1 MTQKDNDPWGDN
13 PRNVENNDFG
23 AVLEKLKDS
32 LFGSGGGN
40 QSPNQNHNNQNNND
54 HNNGGNGSK
63 PSFTMPNFS
72 GKAILPIAAILG
84 LGWISTGIYI
94 LPEGS
99 HGVELAFGKYSET
112 AVQAGFNLR
121 KPFPIGSV
129 DKIDVESIKTL
140 SVGSTNGNSEGQ
152 MLTSDENIVEISL
165 SVQYKISDAN
175 AYLFNVNNPEKV
187 LKEALISSIR
197 EVVGA
202 SNVDY
207 VLTDGR
213 AEWPAKVQEN
223 LIKTLN
229 GFNVGLDILRVELR
243 NAEAPKEVQ
252 AAFADAV
259 KAREDAQR
267 YKLQA
272 EEYRNTKI
280 PLARGNAKEIT
291 EQAEA
296 YKSAVISKAT
306 GEANRFDNILTT
318 YKLAPKVTRD
328 RMYLETLQSVYSN
341 VNNVVVATGE
351 NAPMMYLPMGQ
362 GASVSQPAVL
372 PAPPKNTPVQDTK
385 TDEIKDTFT
394 LSEPQK
400 KERLVR

>member
-1 MTQKDNDPWGDN
+1 MTQKDNDPWGDD

-23 AVLEKLKDS
+23 AVLEKLKNS
-32 LFGSGGGN
+32 FFGGG
-40 QSPNQNHNNQNNND
+40 S
-54 HNNGGNGSK
+54 NGSDDNGHQLNDNHSNGDKPK
-63 PSFTMPNFS
+63 PSSPFGGLPNFS
-72 GKAILPIAAILG
+72 GKAILPIAVILG

-99 HGVELAFGKYSET
+99 HGVELTFGKYSET

-140 SVGSTNGNSEGQ
+140 SVGSANGNSEGQ

-213 AEWPAKVQEN
+213 AEWPAKVQGN
-223 LIKTLN
+223 LIKTLK

-272 EEYRNTKI
+272 EAYRNTKI

-296 YKSAVISKAT
+296 YKSSVISKAT

-328 RMYLETLQSVYSN
+328 RMYLDTLQSVYSN
-341 VNNVVVATGE
+341 VNNVVVATGK

-362 GASVSQPAVL
+362 GGNVGRPAVL
-372 PAPPKNTPVQDTK
+372 PTPPKKVPVKELK
-385 TDEIKDTFT
+385 TDDMKDIFKV
-394 LSEPQK
+394 SEPQK

>member
-32 LFGSGGGN
+32 FF
-40 QSPNQNHNNQNNND
+40 
-54 HNNGGNGSK
+54 GNGSNGDNGHQPNDNNGRK
-63 PSFTMPNFS
+63 PSNPFGGMPAFS
-72 GKAILPIAAILG
+72 GKAILPIVAILG
-84 LGWISTGIYI
+84 LGWVSTGIYI

-99 HGVELAFGKYSET
+99 HGVELTFGKYSET
-112 AVQAGFNLR
+112 ATQAGFNLR

-175 AYLFNVNNPEKV
+175 AYLFNVNNPDKV

-213 AEWPAKVQEN
+213 AEWPAKVQGN
-223 LIKTLN
+223 LIKTLK

-272 EEYRNTKI
+272 EAYRNTKI

-296 YKSAVISKAT
+296 YKSSVISKAT
-306 GEANRFDNILTT
+306 GEANRFNNILTT

-328 RMYLETLQSVYSN
+328 RMYLDTLQSVYSN

-351 NAPMMYLPMGQ
+351 NVPMMYLPMGQ
-362 GASVSQPAVL
+362 GGGNVGQPAVL
-372 PAPPKNTPVQDTK
+372 PTPEK
-385 TDEIKDTFT
+385 TPMKAVKIDDAKDTFNI
-394 LSEPQK
+394 SQPQK